1 MSELWYNIRNYILNL
16 GEEFLRIQLKKEL
29 RGQFEEITVER
40 GMTIEEIYKEIKE
53 ELPYTV
59 LAARVNNKIERLEHR
74 IYGDCRVELLDMRT
88 QEANLIYQNSLC
100 LIYLKAIEDVLG
112 KVDVDIE
119 NAINKGLY
127 TEIKSHDAITAKDIK
142 KIEKRMRQLVKADRP
157 FVREKLTK
165 EEAEELFIQTGCPE
179 KAELLCE
186 NQQRRKIPF
195 YSLDGYRDFF
205 YGLMVPST
213 SYIEH
218 FQLMKYRRGVLLRF
232 PHPSNPN
239 VIPEYVDEKMLYKTF
254 GEQSRWGKLM
264 GINYVSDLNRK
275 IEEGKFKELIQL
287 SEALHERRIVEIA
300 DMITRQKKRIIL
312 IAGPSSSGKTTF
324 AQRLCIQLRVNGLQ
338 PLYMGTDDY
347 FVERENTPVDEFGEK
362 NYEDLDAVDVHLFNQ
377 NINDL
382 LAGKEVDMP
391 SFNFITGHKEYG
403 KRLTSIRSSQ
413 PIVIEGIH
421 ALNEDLTRELPA
433 EQKFKIYISPLTQ
446 LNIDSHNREV
456 TTDHRMLRRMVRDY
470 KYRGHSAQNTIS
482 SWPKVRAGED
492 KNIFPYS
499 NEADVLFNSVH
510 LYEICVLKKY
520 AKPLLEAIKPD
531 EPEYSDAVRMLNFL
545 RFFKTVEDDSAIV
558 NNSILREFIGGSVFA
573 D

>member
-1 MSELWYNIRNYILNL
+1 MK
-16 GEEFLRIQLKKEL
+16 IQLKKEL
-29 RGQFEEITVER
+29 RGQFEEINVPK
-40 GMTIEEIYKEIKE
+40 GVTIEDIYREVKED
-53 ELPYTV
+53 LPYTV
-59 LAARVNNKIERLEHR
+59 LAARVNNKIERLDHHINKE
-74 IYGDCRVELLDMRT
+74 CRVELLDMRT

-100 LIYLKAIEDVLG
+100 LIYLKAIDDVLG
-112 KVDVDIE
+112 NVEVDIE
-119 NAINKGLY
+119 NALNKGLY
-127 TEIKSHDAITAKDIK
+127 TEIKTQTPVTAKDVK
-142 KIEKRMRQLVKADRP
+142 KIQSRMREIVSEDMP

-165 EEAEELFIQTGCPE
+165 EEAEKIFVETGCPE
-179 KAELLCE
+179 KVELLCE
-186 NQQRRKIPF
+186 NQHMRKIPF
-195 YSLDGYRDFF
+195 YSLGGYRDFF
-205 YGLMVPST
+205 YGLMVPSAG
-213 SYIEH
+213 YIQH
-218 FQLMKYRRGVLLRF
+218 FELMKYRRGVLLRF
-232 PHPSNPN
+232 PHPSKPD

-264 GINYVSDLNRK
+264 GIDYVSDLNRK

-287 SEALHERRIVEIA
+287 SEALHEHRIVEIA
-300 DMITRQKKRIIL
+300 DMIKKQKKRIIL

-347 FVERENTPVDEFGEK
+347 FVEREDTPVDEFGEK
-362 NYEDLDAVDVHLFNQ
+362 NYEDLDAVDIHLFNQ

-391 SFNFITGHKEYG
+391 TFNFMTGHKEFG
-403 KRLTSIRSSQ
+403 KRLTSIKSSQ

-421 ALNEDLTRELPA
+421 ALNEELTRELPA

-446 LNIDSHNREV
+446 LNIDSHNRVV

-470 KYRGHSAQNTIS
+470 KYRGHSAQSTIA

-520 AKPLLEAIKPD
+520 AKPLLEAITPE

-545 RFFKTVEDDSAIV
+545 RFFKTVYDDSAIV
-558 NNSILREFIGGSVFA
+558 NNSILREFIGGSIFI

>member
-1 MSELWYNIRNYILNL
+1 MK
-16 GEEFLRIQLKKEL
+16 IQLKKEL
-29 RGQFEEITVER
+29 RGQFEEINVPK
-40 GMTIEEIYKEIKE
+40 GVTIEGIYREVKD
-53 ELPYTV
+53 ELTYTI
-59 LAARVNNKIERLEHR
+59 LAARVNNKIERLDHHINKE
-74 IYGDCRVELLDMRT
+74 CRVELLDMRT

-100 LIYLKAIEDVLG
+100 LIYLKAIDDVLG
-112 KVDVDIE
+112 NVEVDIE
-119 NAINKGLY
+119 NSLNKGLY
-127 TEIKSHDAITAKDIK
+127 TEIKSQTPVTAKDVR
-142 KIEKRMRQLVKADRP
+142 KIQRRMREIVSEDMP
-157 FVREKLTK
+157 FIREKLTK
-165 EEAEELFIQTGCPE
+165 EEAEKIFIETGCPE
-179 KAELLCE
+179 KVELLCE
-186 NQQRRKIPF
+186 NQYLRKIPF
-195 YSLDGYRDFF
+195 YSLGGYRDFF
-205 YGLMVPST
+205 YGLMVPSAG
-213 SYIEH
+213 YIQH
-218 FQLMKYRRGVLLRF
+218 FELMKYRRGVLLRF
-232 PHPSNPN
+232 PHPSKPD
-239 VIPEYVDEKMLYKTF
+239 VIPEFVDEKMLYKTF

-264 GINYVSDLNRK
+264 GIDYVSDLNKK

-287 SEALHERRIVEIA
+287 SEALHEHRIVEIA
-300 DMITRQKKRIIL
+300 DMIKKQKKRIIL

-347 FVERENTPVDEFGEK
+347 FVEREDTPVDEFGEK
-362 NYEDLDAVDVHLFNQ
+362 NYEDLDAVDIHLFNQ

-391 SFNFITGHKEYG
+391 TFNFLTGHKEFG
-403 KRLTSIRSSQ
+403 KRLTSIKSGQ

-421 ALNEDLTRELPA
+421 ALNEELTRELPHD
-433 EQKFKIYISPLTQ
+433 EKFKIYISPLTQ
-446 LNIDSHNREV
+446 LNIDSHNRVV

-470 KYRGHSAQNTIS
+470 KYRGHSAQSTIA

-520 AKPLLEAIKPD
+520 AKPLLEAITPE

-545 RFFKTVEDDSAIV
+545 RFFKTVYDDSAIV
-558 NNSILREFIGGSVFA
+558 NNSILREFIGGSIFI

>member
-1 MSELWYNIRNYILNL
+1 MK
-16 GEEFLRIQLKKEL
+16 IQLKKEL
-29 RGQFEEITVER
+29 RGQFEEINVPK
-40 GMTIEEIYKEIKE
+40 GVTIEGIYREVKD
-53 ELPYTV
+53 ELTYTI
-59 LAARVNNKIERLEHR
+59 LAARVNNKIERLDHHINKE
-74 IYGDCRVELLDMRT
+74 CKVELLDMRT

-100 LIYLKAIEDVLG
+100 LIYLKAIDDVLG
-112 KVDVDIE
+112 NVEVDIE
-119 NAINKGLY
+119 NSLNKGLY
-127 TEIKSHDAITAKDIK
+127 TEIKSQTPVTAKDVR
-142 KIEKRMRQLVKADRP
+142 KIQRRMREIVKEDMP

-165 EEAEELFIQTGCPE
+165 EEAEKIFFETGCPE
-179 KAELLCE
+179 KVELLCE
-186 NQQRRKIPF
+186 NQYLRKIPF
-195 YSLDGYRDFF
+195 YSLGGYRDFF
-205 YGLMVPST
+205 YGLMVPSAG
-213 SYIEH
+213 YIQH
-218 FQLMKYRRGVLLRF
+218 FELMKYRRGVLLRF
-232 PHPSNPN
+232 PHPSKPD
-239 VIPEYVDEKMLYKTF
+239 VIPEFVDEKMLYKTF

-264 GINYVSDLNRK
+264 GIDYVSDLNKK

-287 SEALHERRIVEIA
+287 SEALHEHRIVEIA
-300 DMITRQKKRIIL
+300 DMIKKQKKRIIL

-347 FVERENTPVDEFGEK
+347 FVEREDTPVDEFGEK
-362 NYEDLDAVDVHLFNQ
+362 NYEDLDAVDIHLFNQ

-391 SFNFITGHKEYG
+391 TFNFLTGHKEFG
-403 KRLTSIRSSQ
+403 KRLTSIKSGQ

-421 ALNEDLTRELPA
+421 ALNEELTRELPHD
-433 EQKFKIYISPLTQ
+433 EKFKIYISPLTQ
-446 LNIDSHNREV
+446 LNIDSHNRVV

-470 KYRGHSAQNTIS
+470 KYRGHSAQSTIA

-520 AKPLLEAIKPD
+520 AKPLLEAITPE

-545 RFFKTVEDDSAIV
+545 RFFKTVDDDSAIV
-558 NNSILREFIGGSVFA
+558 NNSILREFIGGSVFV